1 MINNFE
7 NGNRNSPV
15 PEAVYLRLSKIATD
29 ESVGEDD
36 FVTTN
41 DAPSPQGQIQSGH
54 MLWKL
59 QYSAQSLCT
68 CWCPLTPLL
77 WISLDLGCVAW
88 ALHGHLH
95 VAAPQLVS
103 LHHIQLPLV
112 LDLDDLQQLGLP
124 TPGGH
129 SLCPALDSP
138 AGVCRHVLPVELLAD
153 VGVNVALEPGLGHL
167 PVHVPVGAAHLA
179 AHDQVIS
186 VKAACWPA

>member
-1 MINNFE
+1 M
-7 NGNRNSPV
+7 GPRRPGTSQ
-15 PEAVYLRLSKIATD
+15 
-29 ESVGEDD
+29 EDL
-36 FVTTN
+36 
-41 DAPSPQGQIQSGH
+41 H
-54 MLWKL
+54 
-59 QYSAQSLCT
+59 
-68 CWCPLTPLL
+68 PLDWLPGVRTP
-77 WISLDLGCVAW
+77 
-88 ALHGHLH
+88 HTHNH
-95 VAAPQLVS
+95 YFAPQLVG

-167 PVHVPVGAAHLA
+167 PVHVPVGTAHLA

-186 VKAACWPA
+186 VKAACWPAWTLLASASNMIF